1 MEWKQ
6 LLSVQRQSE
15 KMQKSRG
22 VKTDSDSEYKKDIL
36 TEFDD
41 DFLSII
47 SSQAF
52 RRLQDKTQVFLL
64 DKSDFVRT
72 RLTHSLEVSTIAR
85 QLTEMIIQKMRNFD
99 VTKIMIDKVIE
110 EIPGFEHAIGT
121 VAACA
126 GLLHDTGNPPYGHY
140 GENVIRKWFEK
151 QFQNPNFK
159 YRDKPIGEML
169 TEQMK
174 ADFTR
179 FEGNAQGLRIMAK
192 SRHKAESHDINLTY
206 AVMNTLVK
214 YPNPSDFT
222 YVKED
227 VKKHKNGYYH
237 AEEDLM
243 REMCTATGTLID
255 AEKNEYVR
263 HPLVYVMEAADD
275 IAYATA
281 DLEDAVM
288 KHCFTVDEFIQF
300 YVKSADEID
309 KRNMNELIQGLDDDK
324 LKEKVR
330 EYNAIRDK
338 MKAESRKGK
347 EYKDKE
353 KLAAWVEERN
363 SLFTT
368 TEERKLL
375 KKLEKTVEAYNTIS
389 GNISRLRTTL
399 SKQETRSPESDFVV
413 FENWLT
419 SIRSSLMNS
428 AAFAFSYN
436 YDAIMAGTYKDD
448 LFVGTF
454 VEDTIHILKAAMAE
468 YVYDCDDL
476 VEMELAAKK
485 VVETLLE
492 NFVEAVLYY
501 EEDESRISV
510 IDDRF
515 IRKIPSNFKE
525 DYKGAKAKLEESGK
539 PSEEIE
545 TEKLY
550 LRLLMVT
557 DYISGMTDSYASN
570 LYKTINGIL

>member
-15 KMQKSRG
+15 KKQK
-22 VKTDSDSEYKKDIL
+22 DL
-36 TEFDD
+36 LAEFDD
-41 DFLSII
+41 DYLSII

-85 QLTEMIIQKMRNFD
+85 QLTVMIIQKMRDFEK
-99 VTKIMIDKVIE
+99 TRPKIEKVIE

-140 GENVIRKWFEK
+140 GESVIRKWFEK
-151 QFQNPNFK
+151 QFANSDFK
-159 YRDKPIGEML
+159 YGGKPICEIL

-192 SRHKAESHDINLTY
+192 SRHKSESHDVNLTY

-214 YPNPSDFT
+214 YPNPSNFT

-243 REMCTATGTLID
+243 REMCTATGTLVD
-255 AEKNEYVR
+255 AERNEYVR

-300 YVKSADEID
+300 YINSADKID
-309 KRNMNELIQGLDDDK
+309 RQNMEAIIQGLDDDN

-330 EYNAIRDK
+330 AYNSIREH
-338 MKAESRKGK
+338 MKAESRKGEK
-347 EYKDKE
+347 YKDQGKLEGWVKE
-353 KLAAWVEERN
+353 REALFSSDSDEELKLFEI
-363 SLFTT
+363 
-368 TEERKLL
+368 
-375 KKLEKTVEAYNTIS
+375 LEKTVADYNKIM
-389 GNISRLRTTL
+389 GNISRLRVAL
-399 SKQETRSPESDFVV
+399 RKQTERSPESDFVI

-419 SIRSSLMNS
+419 SIRNSLMNS
-428 AAFAFSYN
+428 AAFAFSFN
-436 YDAIMAGTYKDD
+436 YDAIMAGTDKDD
-448 LFVGTF
+448 LFVGTY
-454 VEDTIHILKAAMAE
+454 VEDTIQILKATMVA

-492 NFVEAVLYY
+492 DFVQAVLYY
-501 EEDESRISV
+501 EEDEEKISV

-539 PSEEIE
+539 TSEEIE
-545 TEKLY
+545 AEKLY

>member
-15 KMQKSRG
+15 KKQK
-22 VKTDSDSEYKKDIL
+22 DL
-36 TEFDD
+36 LAEFDD
-41 DFLSII
+41 DYLSII

-85 QLTEMIIQKMRNFD
+85 QLTVMIIQKMRDFEK
-99 VTKIMIDKVIE
+99 TRPKIEKVIE

-140 GENVIRKWFEK
+140 GESVIRKWFEK
-151 QFQNPNFK
+151 QFANSDFK
-159 YRDKPIGEML
+159 YGGKPICEIL

-192 SRHKAESHDINLTY
+192 SRHKSESHDVNLTY

-214 YPNPSDFT
+214 YPNPSNFT

-243 REMCTATGTLID
+243 REMCTATGTLVD
-255 AEKNEYVR
+255 AERNEYVR

-300 YVKSADEID
+300 YVNSADKID
-309 KRNMNELIQGLDDDK
+309 RQNMEAIIQGLDDDK
-324 LKEKVR
+324 LKDKVR
-330 EYNAIRDK
+330 AYNSIREH
-338 MKAESRKGK
+338 MKAESRKGEK
-347 EYKDKE
+347 YKDQDKLEGWVKE
-353 KLAAWVEERN
+353 REALFSSDSDEELKLFEI
-363 SLFTT
+363 
-368 TEERKLL
+368 
-375 KKLEKTVEAYNTIS
+375 LEKTVADYNKIM
-389 GNISRLRTTL
+389 GNISRLRVAL
-399 SKQETRSPESDFVV
+399 RKQTERSPESDFVI

-428 AAFAFSYN
+428 AAFAFSFN

-448 LFVGTF
+448 LFVGTY
-454 VEDTIHILKAAMAE
+454 VEDTIEILKATMAA

-492 NFVEAVLYY
+492 DFVQAVLYY
-501 EEDESRISV
+501 EEDEEKISV

-539 PSEEIE
+539 TSEEIE
-545 TEKLY
+545 AEKLY

>member
-15 KMQKSRG
+15 KKQK
-22 VKTDSDSEYKKDIL
+22 DL
-36 TEFDD
+36 LAEFDD
-41 DFLSII
+41 DYLSII

-85 QLTEMIIQKMRNFD
+85 QLTVMIIQKMRDFEK
-99 VTKIMIDKVIE
+99 TRPKIEKVIE

-140 GENVIRKWFEK
+140 GESVIRKWFEK
-151 QFQNPNFK
+151 QFANSDFK
-159 YRDKPIGEML
+159 YGGKPICEIL

-192 SRHKAESHDINLTY
+192 SRHKSESHDVNLTY

-214 YPNPSDFT
+214 YPNPSNFT

-243 REMCTATGTLID
+243 REMCTATGTLVD
-255 AEKNEYVR
+255 AERNEYVR

-300 YVKSADEID
+300 YVNSADKID
-309 KRNMNELIQGLDDDK
+309 RQNMEAIIQGLDDDK
-324 LKEKVR
+324 LKDKVR
-330 EYNAIRDK
+330 AYNSIREH
-338 MKAESRKGK
+338 MKAESRKGEK
-347 EYKDKE
+347 YKDQD
-353 KLAAWVEERN
+353 KLEGWVK
-363 SLFTT
+363 
-368 TEERKLL
+368 ERKALFSSDEEL
-375 KKLEKTVEAYNTIS
+375 KLFDILEKTVADYNKIM
-389 GNISRLRTTL
+389 GNISRLRVALRNQT
-399 SKQETRSPESDFVV
+399 ERSPESDFVI

-419 SIRSSLMNS
+419 SIRNSLMNS
-428 AAFAFSYN
+428 AAFAFSFN

-448 LFVGTF
+448 LFVGTY
-454 VEDTIHILKAAMAE
+454 VEDTIQILKATMVA

-492 NFVEAVLYY
+492 DFVQAVLYY
-501 EEDESRISV
+501 EEDEEKISV

-539 PSEEIE
+539 TSEEIE
-545 TEKLY
+545 AEKLY

>member
-15 KMQKSRG
+15 KKQK
-22 VKTDSDSEYKKDIL
+22 DL
-36 TEFDD
+36 LAEFDD
-41 DFLSII
+41 DYLSII

-85 QLTEMIIQKMRNFD
+85 QLTVMIIQKMRDFEK
-99 VTKIMIDKVIE
+99 TRPKIEKVIE

-140 GENVIRKWFEK
+140 GESVIRKWFEK
-151 QFQNPNFK
+151 QFANSDFK
-159 YRDKPIGEML
+159 YGGKPICEIL

-192 SRHKAESHDINLTY
+192 SRHKSESHDVNLTY

-214 YPNPSDFT
+214 YPNPSNFT

-243 REMCTATGTLID
+243 REMCTATGTLVD
-255 AEKNEYVR
+255 AERNEYVR

-300 YVKSADEID
+300 YVNSADKID
-309 KRNMNELIQGLDDDK
+309 RQNMEAIIQGLDDDN

-330 EYNAIRDK
+330 AYNSIREH
-338 MKAESRKGK
+338 MKAESRKGEK
-347 EYKDKE
+347 YKDQGKLEGWVKE
-353 KLAAWVEERN
+353 REALFSSDSDEELKLFEI
-363 SLFTT
+363 
-368 TEERKLL
+368 
-375 KKLEKTVEAYNTIS
+375 LEKTVADYNKIM
-389 GNISRLRTTL
+389 GNISRLRVAL
-399 SKQETRSPESDFVV
+399 RKQTERSPESDFVI

-428 AAFAFSYN
+428 AAFAFSFN

-448 LFVGTF
+448 LFVGTY
-454 VEDTIHILKAAMAE
+454 VEDTIEILKATMAA

-492 NFVEAVLYY
+492 DFVQAVLYY
-501 EEDESRISV
+501 EEDEEKISV

-539 PSEEIE
+539 TSEEIE
-545 TEKLY
+545 AEKLY

>member
-15 KMQKSRG
+15 KKQK
-22 VKTDSDSEYKKDIL
+22 DL
-36 TEFDD
+36 LAEFDD
-41 DFLSII
+41 DYLSII

-85 QLTEMIIQKMRNFD
+85 QLTVMIIQKMRDFEK
-99 VTKIMIDKVIE
+99 TRPKIEKVIE

-140 GENVIRKWFEK
+140 GESVIRKWFEK
-151 QFQNPNFK
+151 QFANSDFK
-159 YRDKPIGEML
+159 YGGKPICEIL

-192 SRHKAESHDINLTY
+192 SRHKSESHDVNLTY

-214 YPNPSDFT
+214 YPNPSNFT

-243 REMCTATGTLID
+243 REMCTATGTLVD
-255 AEKNEYVR
+255 VERNEYVR

-300 YVKSADEID
+300 YVNSADKID
-309 KRNMNELIQGLDDDK
+309 RQNMEAIIQGLDDDN

-330 EYNAIRDK
+330 AYNSIREH
-338 MKAESRKGK
+338 MKAESRKGEK
-347 EYKDKE
+347 YKDQGKLEGWVKE
-353 KLAAWVEERN
+353 REALFSSDSDEELKLFEI
-363 SLFTT
+363 
-368 TEERKLL
+368 
-375 KKLEKTVEAYNTIS
+375 LEKTVADYNKIM
-389 GNISRLRTTL
+389 GNISRLRVAL
-399 SKQETRSPESDFVV
+399 RKQTERSPESDFVI

-428 AAFAFSYN
+428 AAFAFSFN

-448 LFVGTF
+448 LFVGTY
-454 VEDTIHILKAAMAE
+454 VEDTIEILKATMAA

-492 NFVEAVLYY
+492 DFVQAVLYY
-501 EEDESRISV
+501 EEDEEKISV

-539 PSEEIE
+539 TSEEIE
-545 TEKLY
+545 AEKLY